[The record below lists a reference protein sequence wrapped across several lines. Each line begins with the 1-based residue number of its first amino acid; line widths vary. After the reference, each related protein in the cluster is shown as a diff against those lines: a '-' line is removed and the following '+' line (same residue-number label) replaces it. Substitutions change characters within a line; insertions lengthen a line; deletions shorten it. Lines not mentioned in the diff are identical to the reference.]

1 MVFTLY
7 DVHGPYPVGATT
19 FAIPL
24 DEFTNPED
32 RILGEAKLKTSASG
46 RPNEPALKFEEVA
59 FTAFYPADV
68 HGDGKKKLRRGMGW
82 IPRYAGAFKAR
93 ITTLDMRTQ
102 SFYVDL

>member
-32 RILGEAKLKTSASG
+32 VWDFLTRCFGEPVG
-46 RPNEPALKFEEVA
+46 EV
-59 FTAFYPADV
+59 
-68 HGDGKKKLRRGMGW
+68 
-82 IPRYAGAFKAR
+82 
-93 ITTLDMRTQ
+93 
-102 SFYVDL
+102 